1 MTLYQRTILQMFKSG
16 QKKASSKSKAK
27 VSCLKSDLQLL
38 SRMYI
43 SCQARE
49 GEIGVF
55 FEHKNHA
62 WPPSLAENNLMYQ
75 GNKANLLK
83 CLEPIAPHPLTIPEV
98 HVEILDGAA
107 LVHKLEPKHV
117 STVVKTFRDYADIVF
132 LPYLFKQLQVV
143 IRVDVVWDCY
153 V

>member
-1 MTLYQRTILQMFKSG
+1 
-16 QKKASSKSKAK
+16 
-27 VSCLKSDLQLL
+27 
-38 SRMYI
+38 MYI

-49 GEIGVF
+49 GEIYIF
-55 FEHKNHA
+55 FEHENHA

-83 CLEPIAPHPLTIPEV
+83 CLEPIAPYPLTIPEV
-98 HVEILDGAA
+98 HVKILDGAA

-117 STVVKTFRDYADIVF
+117 STVVKTFRDCADIVF
-132 LPYLFKQLQVV
+132 LPYFFKQLQVV

-153 V
+153 TYNSLKAHVRQCRGTRNHLRVSEGTHLPQN